1 MNLAEREK
9 RVTPSSVHPGTH
21 SGEDHV
27 REEKGSLEM
36 RWLSQSIVS
45 LRLLIISVNLTGCRD
60 VWNFGKHAEGWMSLQ
75 IRSLSRVW
83 SNLLFTHTVFQLVAV
98 SPCALNLVL
107 TSLMMRIAQ
116 IYTLRLRLLSSELD
130 MEAGEVSTET
140 GPPAH

>member
-1 MNLAEREK
+1 
-9 RVTPSSVHPGTH
+9 
-21 SGEDHV
+21 
-27 REEKGSLEM
+27 
-36 RWLSQSIVS
+36 
-45 LRLLIISVNLTGCRD
+45 
-60 VWNFGKHAEGWMSLQ
+60 MSLQ

-83 SNLLFTHTVFQLVAV
+83 SNLLFIHTVFQLVAV